1 MSRPEAKRPP
11 AKGRRIASG
20 NTLPFG
26 KKNQILFGVGFG
38 VILVGYFLLSR
49 NDTTL
54 APLFLVVGY
63 CVLIPLAIMLK

>member
-1 MSRPEAKRPP
+1 MSRPEAKKPA
-11 AKGRRIASG
+11 AKGRRVGTG

-26 KKNQILFGVGFG
+26 KKNQVLFGVGFG

-54 APLFLVVGY
+54 APLLLVAGY
-63 CVLIPLAIMLK
+63 CVLIPLAIMAK